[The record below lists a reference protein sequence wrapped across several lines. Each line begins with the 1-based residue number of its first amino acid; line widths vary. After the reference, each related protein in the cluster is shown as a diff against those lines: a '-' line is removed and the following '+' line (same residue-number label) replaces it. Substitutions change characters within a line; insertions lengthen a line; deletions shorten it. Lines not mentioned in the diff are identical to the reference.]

1 MQPRRQSAPEEQSQR
16 PHAGQEPQ
24 SALAG
29 APRRMTA
36 PRSGARDPVRM
47 FATAAARHGGGANGR
62 GRAER
67 AGWAGPGPKLT
78 WLPAARGRCWRLTTG
93 ADNLKLW
100 SLSPEPIVS

>member
-36 PRSGARDPVRM
+36 RRSGARDPVRM
-47 FATAAARHGGGANGR
+47 FATAAARHGGGANWR
-62 GRAER
+62 GGAGR
-67 AGWAGPGPKLT
+67 AGWAGPGAKRT
-78 WLPAARGRCWRLTTG
+78 WPPASGAGARGSQLGLIT
-93 ADNLKLW
+93 
-100 SLSPEPIVS
+100 